1 MLAQS
6 DDGSM
11 DVSLCFVNYFYIFF
25 FIIILII
32 VFLLL
37 FVIYDVTKDD
47 ICNGIP
53 CHHLLPPTPTPSCNN
68 QIN

>member
-25 FIIILII
+25 YYYIDHRLS
-32 VFLLL
+32 V
-37 FVIYDVTKDD
+37 VV
-47 ICNGIP
+47 
-53 CHHLLPPTPTPSCNN
+53 CHL
-68 QIN
+68 